1 MLSEPVR
8 TLSLNQMI
16 RMSVFIMILHRL
28 LRSKVRHFKIKL
40 SKLVPVRCKDGEFPW
55 KMPIH
60 IFWLFQKIKM
70 PPSLLVSLQKTKY
83 YFCCDSIRLENKIFL
98 VSLWRPWRLQN
109 CITRF
114 KTFAQIH
121 CSTTRVQRGKI
132 RKGNCERL
140 FRMWRGHEN
149 WWKLKRWNVWINC
162 YNSFAQV
169 SNNDIVIHN
178 LT

>member
-8 TLSLNQMI
+8 ILSLNQMI

-70 PPSLLVSLQKTKY
+70 PPSLLVSQLWPIFVVTSSNWITKSCSLVYDGHGGSKIASHVSRHLHKYIVRRQEYKEGKYEKAIVKGFLECDEAMKT
-83 YFCCDSIRLENKIFL
+83 DE
-98 VSLWRPWRLQN
+98 SLKDEMSGSTA
-109 CITRF
+109 ITLLHR
-114 KTFAQIH
+114 
-121 CSTTRVQRGKI
+121 
-132 RKGNCERL
+132 
-140 FRMWRGHEN
+140 
-149 WWKLKRWNVWINC
+149 
-162 YNSFAQV
+162 
-169 SNNDIVIHN
+169 
-178 LT
+178 